1 MKTDSVVMRYCEK
14 CKKNTLQ
21 IVEFQSWCKVRA
33 RCLEEID
40 NIRCGHLH
48 LFTLSHVGHWPYESM
63 EPFTRLDLGII
74 VKEKE

>member
-1 MKTDSVVMRYCEK
+1 MKTDPVVLRYCEK

-21 IVEFQSWCKVRA
+21 IVEFSRWCKVKA
-33 RCLEEID
+33 KCLEKTD
-40 NIRCGHLH
+40 NIRCGYVHE
-48 LFTLSHVGHWPYESM
+48 FTLSHVGAYPWGSM

>member
-1 MKTDSVVMRYCEK
+1 MKTDSMVMRYCEK

-21 IVEFQSWCKVRA
+21 IVEFPRWCKVRA
-33 RCLEEID
+33 RCLEKIG
-40 NIRCGHLH
+40 NIRCGYVHE
-48 LFTLSHVGHWPYESM
+48 FILSHVGAYPFESM